1 MLGYI
6 DLVRSGVL
14 TAPPATPGA
23 GPRVIQDAEIYP
35 YHLVRYPDHVA
46 LESFLSCERFPDPY
60 DMLLVQ
66 VLQALEAH
74 VSPSLPFCNPPVW
87 MSTVRRPVRSQF
99 PRNKLCSLDEP
110 KLALFVTWS
119 FAQDKLSNFL
129 DSIVQ
134 S

>member
-1 MLGYI
+1 MSSYI
-6 DLVRSGVL
+6 DLVRSGFL
-14 TAPPATPGA
+14 TAPPAIPGGA
-23 GPRVIQDAEIYP
+23 PRVIQLAEIFL
-35 YHLVRYPDHVA
+35 YHLIRYPDHFN
-46 LESFLSCERFPDPY
+46 LESFLSCARFPDPD

-66 VLQALEAH
+66 ALEALKAH
-74 VSPSLPFCNPPVW
+74 VSPYLPFCNPPVW

-99 PRNKLCSLDEP
+99 PKNTLCFLDEA

-119 FAQDKLSNFL
+119 FAQDKLSNSL